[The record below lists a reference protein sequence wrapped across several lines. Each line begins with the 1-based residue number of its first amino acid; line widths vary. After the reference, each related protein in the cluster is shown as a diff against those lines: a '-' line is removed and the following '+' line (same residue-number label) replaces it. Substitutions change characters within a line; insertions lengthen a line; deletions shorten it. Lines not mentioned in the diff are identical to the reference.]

1 MQVTNNLQIP
11 IEVQL
16 NKTIVADKQQQL
28 AKNNQ
33 PADMAKRNLFI
44 EEETKE

>member
-16 NKTIVADKQQQL
+16 NKTIVADKQSL
-28 AKNNQ
+28 AQKNNQ
-33 PADMAKRNLFI
+33 SSD
-44 EEETKE
+44 